1 MKGNDN
7 PLKKLWIVKHILLVS
22 TFENAYR
29 AVWGVCILMLGCK
42 GLIVSFLLSGLF
54 PRSYIS
60 SDADDSILKT
70 N

>member
-1 MKGNDN
+1 MKGNDK

-22 TFENAYR
+22 TFENVYR

-42 GLIVSFLLSGLF
+42 GLIVLFLLSGLF

-60 SDADDSILKT
+60 SDANDSILKT